1 MFDNLLMKYILYHI
15 TDLEKHGVVRLGVSV
30 ELLEVGRGLHRV
42 GQQRVAAAAQG
53 RDGGGGVAGR
63 GRRRGHCV
71 AGRAPDVGP
80 CDVADRSMNGG

>member
-42 GQQRVAAAAQG
+42 GQRVSRG
-53 RDGGGGVAGR
+53 DGGGGVAGR

-80 CDVADRSMNGG
+80 CSVADRSMNGG